1 MSPFPSL
8 TELEHSRHELRRELL
23 ARRNAM
29 PTAEARKAAL
39 EAARQL
45 AASPG
50 FRSAVRVAGYVALE
64 HELDPA
70 PVVQAAL
77 NAGKAVYLPRVLDSV
92 HMEFVRWRA
101 GEPLHANRFGIP
113 EPAADPDRVLA
124 PEDLDLALVPLL
136 GFDGRGNRL
145 GFGAGFYDRAF
156 AFRRVDRAPP
166 LLCGC
171 AYAWQETG
179 PLAAADWDVPL
190 DAVVTE
196 HGLRH
201 FDRGE
206 RPPD

>member
-1 MSPFPSL
+1 M
-8 TELEHSRHELRRELL
+8 LRRDLL
-23 ARRNAM
+23 ERRNAM
-29 PTAEARKAAL
+29 SATEARTAA
-39 EAARQL
+39 EEVAGHV
-45 AASPG
+45 AASSE
-50 FRSAVRVAGYVALE
+50 FRSAGRVAGYIALE

-70 PVVQAAL
+70 PLVRAAL
-77 NAGKAVYLPRVLDSV
+77 AAGKAVYLPRVLDSAR
-92 HMEFVRWRA
+92 MEFTRWQA

-124 PEDLDLALVPLL
+124 PEDLDLVLVPLL

-156 AFRRVDRAPP
+156 AFRRQARARP

-179 PLAAADWDVPL
+179 PLVAADWDVPL
-190 DAVVTE
+190 DAVATE
-196 HGLRH
+196 RGLKH

-206 RPPD
+206 RGSG